1 MVARQGQERRRGH
14 NHRAGA
20 AGSAGLI
27 LWGMH
32 GVEAFATGGVVS
44 RWVVARFGM
53 LDTSWQQRAIGSH
66 RESSG
71 VIGRHMAKLYFTH
84 GTMGAQKTT
93 DLLATA
99 YNFEEHGGTVL
110 LTKPAT
116 DTKGD
121 ADVVSRIGLRRRADF
136 LTTPDMDIEA
146 EVLRRRAAMEHI
158 HAVLVDEAQFLQPA
172 QVDQLLRLAAVHAI
186 PVMAWGLRTDFR
198 THAFP
203 GSQRLLEAAHEL
215 RESIAMC
222 GHGGGCEHRAQF
234 NARLVN
240 GRFVAEGDQ
249 VAIDGEAA
257 VTYTALCARHYLEDV
272 GPIAA
277 RAADAH

>member
-1 MVARQGQERRRGH
+1 
-14 NHRAGA
+14 
-20 AGSAGLI
+20 
-27 LWGMH
+27 
-32 GVEAFATGGVVS
+32 
-44 RWVVARFGM
+44 
-53 LDTSWQQRAIGSH
+53 
-66 RESSG
+66 
-71 VIGRHMAKLYFTH
+71 MAKLYFTH

-99 YNFEEHGGTVL
+99 YNFEEHGGKVL
-110 LTKPAT
+110 ITKPAT

-121 ADVVSRIGLRRRADF
+121 AEVVSRIGLRRTVAF
-136 LTTPDMDIEA
+136 LTTPEMDIEA
-146 EVLRRRAAMEHI
+146 EVRRRAAMEHI
-158 HAVLVDEAQFLQPA
+158 SAVLVDEAQFLRPG
-172 QVDQLLRLAAVHAI
+172 QVDQLLRLAIVHAI

-203 GSQRLLEAAHEL
+203 GSQRLLEVAHDL

-234 NARLVN
+234 NARMVN

-249 VAIDGEAA
+249 VAIDGEAE
-257 VTYTALCARHYLEDV
+257 VTYTALCARHYMQDV

-277 RAADAH
+277 DVR

>member
-1 MVARQGQERRRGH
+1 
-14 NHRAGA
+14 
-20 AGSAGLI
+20 
-27 LWGMH
+27 
-32 GVEAFATGGVVS
+32 
-44 RWVVARFGM
+44 
-53 LDTSWQQRAIGSH
+53 
-66 RESSG
+66 
-71 VIGRHMAKLYFTH
+71 MAKLYFTY

-99 YNFEEHGGTVL
+99 YNFEEHGGKVL
-110 LTKPAT
+110 ITKPAK

-121 ADVVSRIGLRRRADF
+121 EELVSRIGLHRRVDF
-136 LTTPDMDIEA
+136 LASPEMDIEA
-146 EVLRRRAAMEHI
+146 EVLSRKAEEERI
-158 HAVLVDEAQFLQPA
+158 NAVLVDEAQFLQPG
-172 QVDQLLRLAAVHAI
+172 QVDQLLRLAVVHGI

-198 THAFP
+198 THGFP
-203 GSQRLLEAAHEL
+203 GSKRLLEAANEL

-234 NARLVN
+234 NARMVN

-277 RAADAH
+277 DAD

>member
-1 MVARQGQERRRGH
+1 
-14 NHRAGA
+14 
-20 AGSAGLI
+20 
-27 LWGMH
+27 
-32 GVEAFATGGVVS
+32 
-44 RWVVARFGM
+44 
-53 LDTSWQQRAIGSH
+53 
-66 RESSG
+66 
-71 VIGRHMAKLYFTH
+71 
-84 GTMGAQKTT
+84 
-93 DLLATA
+93 LATA

-110 LTKPAT
+110 ITKPAI
-116 DTKGD
+116 DTKGE

-136 LTTPDMDIEA
+136 LTTPDMDLEA
-146 EVLRRRAAMEHI
+146 EVLRRRGALAQLS
-158 HAVLVDEAQFLQPA
+158 AVLVDEAQFLQSA
-172 QVDQLLRLAAVHAI
+172 QVDQLLRLAVVYAI

-203 GSQRLLEAAHEL
+203 GSHRLLEVAHEL

-240 GRFVAEGDQ
+240 GRFVAEGEQ

-257 VTYTALCARHYLEDV
+257 VTYTALCARHYLADV

-277 RAADAH
+277 RAAHAADAH

>member
-1 MVARQGQERRRGH
+1 
-14 NHRAGA
+14 
-20 AGSAGLI
+20 
-27 LWGMH
+27 
-32 GVEAFATGGVVS
+32 
-44 RWVVARFGM
+44 
-53 LDTSWQQRAIGSH
+53 
-66 RESSG
+66 
-71 VIGRHMAKLYFTH
+71 MAKLYFTH

-110 LTKPAT
+110 ITKPAT

-121 ADVVSRIGLRRRADF
+121 ADLVSRIGLRRRADF
-136 LTTPDMDIEA
+136 LTTPDTDLEA
-146 EVLRRRAAMEHI
+146 EVLWRRAAMEHK
-158 HAVLVDEAQFLQPA
+158 HLSAVLVDEAQFLQPA
-172 QVDQLLRLAAVHAI
+172 QVDQLLRLAVVHAI

-203 GSQRLLEAAHEL
+203 GSLRLLEAAHEL

-240 GRFVAEGDQ
+240 GRFVAQGEQ

-257 VTYTALCARHYLEDV
+257 VTYTALCALHYLEDV

-277 RAADAH
+277 AAGAHAMTS

>member
-1 MVARQGQERRRGH
+1 
-14 NHRAGA
+14 
-20 AGSAGLI
+20 
-27 LWGMH
+27 
-32 GVEAFATGGVVS
+32 
-44 RWVVARFGM
+44 
-53 LDTSWQQRAIGSH
+53 
-66 RESSG
+66 
-71 VIGRHMAKLYFTH
+71 MAKLYFTH

-99 YNFEEHGGTVL
+99 YNFEEHGGKVL
-110 LTKPAT
+110 ITKPAT
-116 DTKGD
+116 DTKGE
-121 ADVVSRIGLRRRADF
+121 ADLVSRIGLRRQADF

-146 EVLRRRAAMEHI
+146 EVLRRRAAMEHVN
-158 HAVLVDEAQFLQPA
+158 AVLVDEAQFLQPA
-172 QVDQLLRLAAVHAI
+172 QVDQLLRLAVVHAI
-186 PVMAWGLRTDFR
+186 PVMTWGLRTDFR

-203 GSQRLLEAAHEL
+203 GSLRLLEAAHEL

-240 GRFVAEGDQ
+240 GRFVAQGDQ

-257 VTYTALCARHYLEDV
+257 VAYTALCARHYLEDV

-277 RAADAH
+277 IAPDANS

>member
-1 MVARQGQERRRGH
+1 
-14 NHRAGA
+14 
-20 AGSAGLI
+20 
-27 LWGMH
+27 
-32 GVEAFATGGVVS
+32 
-44 RWVVARFGM
+44 
-53 LDTSWQQRAIGSH
+53 
-66 RESSG
+66 
-71 VIGRHMAKLYFTH
+71 MAKLYFTH

-110 LTKPAT
+110 ITKPAN

-121 ADVVSRIGLRRRADF
+121 EDVISRVGLRRRADF
-136 LTTPDMDIEA
+136 LTTPDMDVEA
-146 EVLRRRAAMEHI
+146 EVLRRRAAGGQI
-158 HAVLVDEAQFLQPA
+158 SAVLVDEAQFLQPG
-172 QVDQLLRLAAVHAI
+172 QVDQLLRLAVVHAI

-203 GSQRLLEAAHEL
+203 ASRRLFEAAHEL
-215 RESIAMC
+215 RDSIAMC
-222 GHGGGCEHRAQF
+222 GHGGGCEHRAEF
-234 NARLVN
+234 NARMVN

-249 VAIDGEAA
+249 VAIDGEAE

-277 RAADAH
+277 DASESRLGT